1 MANKTTYIYDYR
13 NKEKN
18 VKNHINESFN
28 KSLTMFKYHNL
39 PDTIPAK
46 YLEKFLQENGTVCI
60 AKHEDKLYAFNG
72 ALGGE
77 QDAYGEPTK
86 CVVSNPYLNLT
97 KEFVIGEDCIIIDND
112 YLRQGMKPIFN
123 KYATFLNEN
132 EISIMIATINT
143 RITAIISAGDSN
155 TVESAKDYLR
165 QIEEG
170 KLGVIADNA
179 FLDSLKIN
187 QLSTGSNHNVLDDLI
202 RLNQYLKASLL
213 NSIGLNANTM
223 LKKERLITAEVEAS
237 NDGLYPMVDNM
248 LDCRRIGIEKVNK
261 MFGTEIEVEF
271 NSSWD
276 YRELAGMT
284 IHNSKE
290 EISLEELKELS
301 EDEVSKEEKEGNI
314 NYEGMGENSSSE
326 GKEEFS
332 EAETANDTDAGDADG
347 SPDENNKVLEEGKEQ
362 KEEIDNLNEKE

>member
-1 MANKTTYIYDYR
+1 MQERKVTMANKTTYIYDYR

-97 KEFVIGEDCIIIDND
+97 KEFVIDEDCVIIDND

-179 FLDSLKIN
+179 FLDS
-187 QLSTGSNHNVLDDLI
+187 
-202 RLNQYLKASLL
+202 
-213 NSIGLNANTM
+213 
-223 LKKERLITAEVEAS
+223 
-237 NDGLYPMVDNM
+237 
-248 LDCRRIGIEKVNK
+248 
-261 MFGTEIEVEF
+261 
-271 NSSWD
+271 
-276 YRELAGMT
+276 
-284 IHNSKE
+284 
-290 EISLEELKELS
+290 
-301 EDEVSKEEKEGNI
+301 
-314 NYEGMGENSSSE
+314 
-326 GKEEFS
+326 
-332 EAETANDTDAGDADG
+332 
-347 SPDENNKVLEEGKEQ
+347 
-362 KEEIDNLNEKE
+362 

>member
-18 VKNHINESFN
+18 VKTHINESFN

-46 YLEKFLQENGTVCI
+46 HLERFLQENGTVCI
-60 AKHEDKLYAFNG
+60 AKHEDTLYAFNG

-86 CVVSNPYLNLT
+86 CIVANPYLNLN
-97 KEFVIGEDCIIIDND
+97 KEFVIDEDCVIIDND
-112 YLRQGMKPIFN
+112 YLRQGMKPLFN

-179 FLDSLKIN
+179 FLDALKIN

-248 LDCRRIGIEKVNK
+248 LDCRRKGIEKVNK

-284 IHNSKE
+284 IHNTKD
-290 EISLEELKELS
+290 EISIEELKKLS
-301 EDEVSKEEKEGNI
+301 DEEGSKEEKEGNI
-314 NYEGMGENSSSE
+314 NYEGVGETSDTGREEEQQETETSS
-326 GKEEFS
+326 
-332 EAETANDTDAGDADG
+332 DTDAGNGNDNEN
-347 SPDENNKVLEEGKEQ
+347 ENNKNLEEGEKQ
-362 KEEIDNLNEKE
+362 TEEIDNLTEKD

>member
-97 KEFVIGEDCIIIDND
+97 KEFVIDEDCIIIDND

-284 IHNSKE
+284 IHNTND
-290 EISLEELKELS
+290 EISIEELKEIAES
-301 EDEVSKEEKEGNI
+301 EGDKEEKEGNI
-314 NYEGMGENSSSE
+314 NYEGVGKDSSSE
-326 GKEEFS
+326 GEKEFS
-332 EAETANDTDAGDADG
+332 EAEAANDTDAGDADG